1 MKRLF
6 KDNERASAKLE
17 NILRYFS
24 EKCTGIPI
32 AFCIYFRISAKLL
45 IQIKIYIYLCKM
57 WKGKWKKNCKKVP
70 SPDYFW
76 SWKSIST
83 ACHIDILI
91 FSYSHRWRSTVTIQN
106 IWRNC
111 NDKNVSLKYFY
122 KKKKNEMSINS
133 SKWFMALDL
142 YSGKKGK
149 MGDAHTYTR

>member
-45 IQIKIYIYLCKM
+45 IQIKIYIYFCKM
-57 WKGKWKKNCKKVP
+57 WKGKWKKKLQK
-70 SPDYFW
+70 
-76 SWKSIST
+76 
-83 ACHIDILI
+83 
-91 FSYSHRWRSTVTIQN
+91 STVSRLFLELEIHQHGMSY
-106 IWRNC
+106 WYFDFLVQPQMKEYC
-111 NDKNVSLKYFY
+111 HYPKYLEELQWQKRFIKIFL